1 MGSQKVSLVTD
12 IATRQQC
19 MEYLLKDLHALER
32 MMEQDLFERGVR
44 RMGAEQEFCF
54 VDQHWRPAPVL
65 MEVLK
70 QIDDPRFTTELAVF
84 NMEINLEPQEL
95 KGACLRELEQRLQS
109 HLAKADAISSRLK
122 AHPLLV
128 GILPSIRRSDIG
140 LQNLTPLE
148 RYAALMDVLRQIRG
162 SHFEFWIEGT
172 DQLITKA
179 ESSMFESCNTSFQ
192 LHFQVWPEEFAEAYN
207 WSQLVTGP
215 LLAAATN
222 SPMLLG
228 KRLWRETRIALFQQA
243 VDTRNTAELSR
254 QRSPRVSFG
263 NRWIRHSVLELYR
276 EEIAVHKLLLR
287 PKKMEDALKVLQA
300 GRIPPLYSL
309 SIHSGTIYRW
319 NRACYG
325 ISENGKPHL
334 RIENRVLP
342 AGPSTADEV
351 ANAAFWLGLMLNR
364 PPEYEHL
371 WERLDFDLAKGNFL
385 RAARQGLGVY
395 FSWPGLRKKI
405 AAPELILKEL
415 LPIASE
421 GLRQT
426 GINREDAEHYL
437 GILEARVKS
446 GQTGSQWI
454 LDSFNELKKQS
465 SPEEA
470 IVATTAALWRRQQ
483 TGKPVHEWQTAEL
496 AEAGNWMNRFGCIQ
510 QIMSTDLLT
519 ANENDLID
527 FLAKLMSWC
536 NIRHLPVEN
545 EAGELVGLITSKQLV
560 EHYSRLDNRP
570 DIRAAKDIMIRKII
584 TAKPET
590 PTAKAVALM
599 RQHHISCLPVLREKK
614 LLGIVTE
621 SDFVNMAAQVL
632 QEVANKN
639 SQDRAR

>member
-12 IATRQQC
+12 VTTRQQC
-19 MEYLLKDLHALER
+19 MEYLLKDLRALEL
-32 MMEQDLFERGVR
+32 MMERDLFDRGTR

-54 VDQHWRPAPVL
+54 VDEHWRPAPVL
-65 MEVLK
+65 MKVLE
-70 QIDDPRFTTELAVF
+70 QIDDPHFTTELAVF
-84 NMEINLEPQEL
+84 NMEVNLDPQEL
-95 KGACLRELEQRLQS
+95 KGNCLSELERQLQTY
-109 HLAKADAISSRLK
+109 LAKADAISSKKK
-122 AHPLLV
+122 AHPILV

-254 QRSPRVSFG
+254 QRSQRVSFG
-263 NRWIRHSVLELYR
+263 NRWVRRSVLELYR
-276 EEIAVHKLLLR
+276 EEVSMHKLLLR
-287 PKKMEDALKVLQA
+287 PKKMEDALKTLEE

-342 AGPSTADEV
+342 AGPSTLDEV

-364 PPEYEHL
+364 PPEYERL

-395 FSWPGLRKKI
+395 FSWPGLGKKI

-415 LPIASE
+415 LPIARE
-421 GLRQT
+421 GLSQA
-426 GINREDAEHYL
+426 GINREEAEHYL
-437 GILEARVKS
+437 DILEARVKS
-446 GQTGSQWI
+446 GRTGSQWI
-454 LDSFNELKKQS
+454 LDSFNSLKKQS

-470 IVATTAALWRRQQ
+470 IVATTAALWKRQQ
-483 TGKPVHEWQTAEL
+483 TAKPVHEWETAKL
-496 AEAGNWMNRFGCIQ
+496 TEAGNWMNRFGCIQ

-519 ANENDLID
+519 VNEYDLID
-527 FLAKLMSWC
+527 FLAHLMTWR

-560 EHYSRLDNRP
+560 EHYSQNCNRP
-570 DIRAAKDIMIRKII
+570 NIRSAKDIMIRKFI
-584 TAKPET
+584 AVNPET
-590 PTAKAVALM
+590 PTAEAVALM
-599 RQHHISCLPVLREKK
+599 RQHHISCLPVIREKK

-632 QEVANKN
+632 QEVSDKN
-639 SQDRAR
+639 YRKSSE